1 MRVIDGEMEQN
12 NFDVPLLLSLNVS
25 RACCFHTEYWLTTG
39 LKAIASTLHARVG
52 ALELKDA
59 VDGQQADWSD
69 WIFHESGRRSV
80 THHNG
85 RDLPLIDPQLRDC
98 YPDHEY
104 AL

>member
-25 RACCFHTEYWLTTG
+25 RAGRFHTEYWLTTA

-52 ALELKDA
+52 ARELKDA
-59 VDGQQADWSD
+59 VDGQQADWRD

-85 RDLPLIDPQLRDC
+85 RDLPLIEP
-98 YPDHEY
+98 P